1 MSRPPPG
8 LQSPGVKEQRKIL
21 GALLVD
27 RGVVEPRHVEE
38 ALEVQAGTGEPLGQI
53 LLHMGVATEEELFR
67 ALAFQLSLP
76 FIPPPLIP
84 KPEAL
89 ARVRPAFARSKR
101 VLPLDW
107 NGRHL
112 EVVMANPLD
121 LETLDDLQ
129 FQCGGRV
136 VPAVSP
142 PSAIVEALETAF
154 QPGEGEGASLRADG
168 STGEGAHA
176 EDGSEADRTAGVRGA
191 LDRLLERAAGNGASD
206 LHLEPGPDGVRA
218 RERIDGILRPVP
230 GAARISPSALLS
242 RIKVMARMDIAVKL
256 RPQDGGFTLRHEG
269 HTLAVRV
276 STLPVEHG
284 EKAVLRILNP
294 DEAPSSLDEL
304 GLAGRDLTRVR
315 RLIGAG
321 SGVLLTAGPTGSG
334 KTSTLAAAVA
344 ELDRDGL
351 NVVTLEDPVE
361 YRMAGVSQVQVHP
374 RAGLTFPAAL
384 RAVLRQDPDV
394 VLVGEIRDRETA
406 EIAMSAAVTG
416 HLVLSTIHTIDAP
429 SGITRLLHIGVP
441 PHLVA
446 GGLAGIVSQR
456 LIRRV
461 CGACGGRGGACSSCP
476 DGYRGRTGIFQVL
489 TMTET
494 IRDEVVRGA
503 STSVFRRRARAAG
516 MGSMAEDA
524 RRKVAEGIT
533 SPHEVARVLRQDP
546 AEALPCAGCGA
557 GVPPEALGCPHC
569 GRTIQLRC
577 ACGQRLRREWRF
589 CPSCLR
595 PALNPG

>member
-1 MSRPPPG
+1 MN
-8 LQSPGVKEQRKIL
+8 EQRKIL

-27 RGVVEPRHVEE
+27 RGAVEPHHVEE
-38 ALEVQAGTGEPLGQI
+38 ALELQADTGEPLGQ
-53 LLHMGVATEEELFR
+53 LLLQMGVVGEDELYR

-76 FIPPPLIP
+76 FIPPPLSP
-84 KPEAL
+84 EPEAL
-89 ARVRPAFARSKR
+89 ARVRTAFARSR
-101 VLPLDW
+101 QVLPLDW
-107 NGRHL
+107 NGRQL
-112 EVVMANPLD
+112 RVAMVNPLD

-136 VPAVSP
+136 VPAVSR
-142 PSAIVEALETAF
+142 PSAIVEALEDAARDDD
-154 QPGEGEGASLRADG
+154 PG
-168 STGEGAHA
+168 T
-176 EDGSEADRTAGVRGA
+176 DRTSGVRGT
-191 LDRLLERAAGNGASD
+191 LDRLLQRAVRNGASD
-206 LHLEPGPDGVRA
+206 LHLEPGPEGVRV

-230 GAARISPSALLS
+230 GAARTSPSALLS

-276 STLPVEHG
+276 STLPVEQG

-304 GLAGRDLTRVR
+304 GLAGRDLSRVR
-315 RLIGAG
+315 RLLGAG
-321 SGVLLTAGPTGSG
+321 GGVLLTAGPTGSG

-344 ELDRDGL
+344 ELDRDEL

-429 SGITRLLHIGVP
+429 SGITRLLHMGVP

-461 CGACGGRGGACSSCP
+461 CAGCGGRGGRCDSCP

-546 AEALPCAGCGA
+546 AEALPCSGCGA
-557 GVPPEALGCPHC
+557 AVPPEALGCPHC
-569 GRTIQLRC
+569 GRTIQHRC
-577 ACGQRLRREWRF
+577 TCGHRLRRGWRF

-595 PALNPG
+595 PAPDREESPVPS